1 MGRKQLITVALVT
14 ALVQLTARRCLH
26 PSVQCPRDHLPMAGT
41 LGLFVGLSFF
51 QMQGIGTALSKA
63 VIMHSGEHFRPCSD
77 TLLKTLNGK
86 VSAQGL
92 V

>member
-1 MGRKQLITVALVT
+1 
-14 ALVQLTARRCLH
+14 
-26 PSVQCPRDHLPMAGT
+26 MAGT